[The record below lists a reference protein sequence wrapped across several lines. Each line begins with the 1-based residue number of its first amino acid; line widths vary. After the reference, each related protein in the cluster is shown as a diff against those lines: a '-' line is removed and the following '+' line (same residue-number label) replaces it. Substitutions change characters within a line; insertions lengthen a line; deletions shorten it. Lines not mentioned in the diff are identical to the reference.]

1 MAASLFQ
8 WLVIFYTAS
17 VTPQLKPE
25 GSNHPYFVSVT
36 EMEYNAKEKTI
47 EIACKI
53 FTDDFENTLKDVYKT
68 KVDIYNPPDKSILGK
83 QMAGYVNKHLQ
94 LKVDGKMVTFNYVG
108 YEIESEATW
117 CYFSVTGVESVK
129 SVEVFN
135 NILYDYKKEQIN
147 LMHMKVKDDRKSA
160 RLTYPDTVYKFEF

>member
-1 MAASLFQ
+1 MVGSLFQ
-8 WLVIFYTAS
+8 WLMVGFAFFIA
-17 VTPQLKPE
+17 PANKNKAA
-25 GSNHPYFVSVT
+25 NHPYFVSVT
-36 EMEYNAKEKTI
+36 EMEFNSKDKSI

-68 KVDIYNPPDKSILGK
+68 KVDIYNPSDKNLLGK
-83 QMAGYVNKHLQ
+83 QMTGYIIKHLQ
-94 LKVDGKMVTFNYVG
+94 LKVDGKLVSLNYVG

-117 CYFSVTGVESVK
+117 CYFSVSGVESVK

-147 LMHMKVKDDRKSA
+147 LLHMKVKDDRKSA
-160 RLTYPDTVYKFEF
+160 RLTFPDSNYKFDF

>member
-1 MAASLFQ
+1 MVGYLFQ
-8 WLVIFYTAS
+8 WLMVGCFSMLAHIGE
-17 VTPQLKPE
+17 VRVP
-25 GSNHPYFVSVT
+25 NHPYFVSVT
-36 EMEYNAKEKTI
+36 EMEFNSKDKTI

-68 KVDIYNPPDKSILGK
+68 RVDIYNPADKNLLGK
-83 QMAGYVNKHLQ
+83 QMSGYITKHLQ
-94 LKVDGKMVTFNYVG
+94 LKIDGRPVTLNYVG

-117 CYFSVTGVESVK
+117 CYFSVSAVESVK

-147 LMHMKVKDDRKSA
+147 LLHMKVKDERKSA
-160 RLTYPDTVYKFEF
+160 RLVNPDTLYKFEF